1 LGQAEPSQLPLSKWF
16 PASFIKMV
24 KSSTTCTALDKSFN
38 QNIANKLAR
47 LTGRRG
53 TDTPAL
59 YWRYFSAALD
69 GVTIESKAD
78 QPNGQRKDC

>member
-1 LGQAEPSQLPLSKWF
+1 
-16 PASFIKMV
+16 
-24 KSSTTCTALDKSFN
+24 
-38 QNIANKLAR
+38 

-59 YWRYFSAALD
+59 YWRHFSAALD
-69 GVTIESKAD
+69 GETIESKAD